1 MGKRKRLV
9 EDAEF
14 KVDRG
19 KCLIICLFS
28 NLGLDRIIIENKKGV
43 IHVRATGHS
52 RFEFS
57 DEKREPGACD
67 FWLGNPSAS
76 ATLENYLIVKFWGQ
90 FNWSELF
97 DYQEDTKFKR
107 AIKKK
112 IKKLVDEFEEKAAK
126 QLNGIVKKMKKKKKK
141 KR

>member
-43 IHVRATGHS
+43 IHVRAAGHS

-57 DEKREPGACD
+57 DKKQGPGACD

-76 ATLENYLIVKFWGQ
+76 VTLENYLIVKFWGQ

-97 DYQEDTKFKR
+97 DYQEDPKLKR

-126 QLNGIVKKMKKKKKK
+126 QLNGIVKKMKKNKKK